1 MEIKGKGL
9 LSEDCAVVDL
19 RDGGSLFR
27 RSVLHDSAYGSTG
40 HPRPEGLPLRKWV
53 ASHFT
58 IYRFYYQTTRSTRRN
73 KAPPQPQPRAHLNT
87 YVSEFSR
94 LDYNPTNGLGSNRKA
109 RFGRRF
115 SACGNGGLYIF

>member
-40 HPRPEGLPLRKWV
+40 RPRPEGLPLFLLTPPEFDAETLCDPLVSRNILGLPVIV
-53 ASHFT
+53 AAGASPQD
-58 IYRFYYQTTRSTRRN
+58 RATRS
-73 KAPPQPQPRAHLNT
+73 AHPRKHVFVCLPCLLNHDT
-87 YVSEFSR
+87 ATTPA
-94 LDYNPTNGLGSNRKA
+94 L
-109 RFGRRF
+109 
-115 SACGNGGLYIF
+115 C